1 MTTYQLQ
8 YSNIYKRH
16 KSPIKLVDNTTVD
29 TNKPFDVTIVT
40 HYTLTVTMTT
50 YTHHC
55 SQVECL

>member
-50 YTHHC
+50 
-55 SQVECL
+55 